1 MDDKELYEK
10 LKYKRKNAYKEMED
24 SERRAMLELAD
35 DYREFLDKGKTEREC
50 VAEAI
55 LLAEKNGFVPF
66 ESKDPLKAGDKVYFI
81 NRSKNIMLAV
91 IGTEDIENGLNIVG
105 AHIDSPRL
113 DLKQNPLYESDGLAL
128 FKTHYYGG
136 IKKYQWTAIPLSL
149 HGVVYKKDGEK
160 VEISVGEKDDDPVF
174 TVTDLLPHLAKDQ
187 MTKSMLEGI
196 EGEALNILIGGIG
209 AGSDEIAERVKF
221 NILNILSVAY
231 DITEEDFLRAE
242 IEVVP
247 AFKARNV
254 GLDNSFVGAYGQDD
268 RVCAYTA
275 LKSIFDVETP
285 AKTAVCL
292 LVDKEEIGSVG
303 NTGMLSKFFDM
314 AVAELIAKVK
324 GSCDMISYNR
334 TISQSACLSS
344 DVGAA
349 FDPTYPSVSEK
360 NNQAFAGGGLVLM
373 KYTGARGKSEASD
386 ASAEFVSEITSI
398 LDKNGVVYQTSELGK
413 VDQGGGGTIAMYVAN
428 LNMDVIDCGVPVLSM
443 HSPFEITAKS
453 DIYMAYKAYLA
464 FYNDR

>member
-1 MDDKELYEK
+1 MTDKELYEK
-10 LKYKRKNAYKEMED
+10 LKYKRKNAYKEMSD
-24 SERRAMLELAD
+24 DERRAMLSLAD

-50 VAEAI
+50 VTESIA
-55 LLAEKNGFVPF
+55 LAEENGFVPF
-66 ESKDPLKAGDKVYFI
+66 DSKEVLKAGDKVYFI

-91 IGTEDIENGLNIVG
+91 IGTEDIEKGLNIVG

-136 IKKYQWTAIPLSL
+136 IKKYQWTAIPLAL

-160 VEISVGEKDDDPVF
+160 VEITVGEKDDDPVF

-209 AGSDEIAERVKF
+209 AGSDEVSERVKF

-275 LKSIFDVETP
+275 LRSIFDIENP
-285 AKTAVCL
+285 SRTAVCL

-324 GSCDMISYNR
+324 GGCDMISYNR
-334 TISQSACLSS
+334 TISNSACLSS

-386 ASAEFVSEITSI
+386 ASAEFVSEITAI
-398 LDKNGVVYQTSELGK
+398 LDKNAVIYQTSELGK

-443 HSPFEITAKS
+443 HSPFEVTAKS

>member
-10 LKYKRKNAYKEMED
+10 LKYKRKNAYKEMSD
-24 SERRAMLELAD
+24 TERREMLALAD

-55 LLAEKNGFVPF
+55 ALAEKNGFVPF
-66 ESKDPLKAGDKVYFI
+66 ESVDKLTAGDKVYFI

-91 IGTEDIENGLNIVG
+91 IGSEDLEKGLNIVG

-136 IKKYQWTAIPLSL
+136 IKKYQWTAIPLAL
-149 HGVVYKKDGEK
+149 HGVVYKKNGEK
-160 VEISVGEKDDDPVF
+160 VEIAIGEKDDDPVF

-187 MTKSMLEGI
+187 MGKSMLEGI

-254 GLDNSFVGAYGQDD
+254 GLDNSLVGAYGQDD

-275 LKSIFDVETP
+275 LRSIFDVESP
-285 AKTAVCL
+285 SHTAVCL

-334 TISQSACLSS
+334 TISNSACLSS

-386 ASAEFVSEITSI
+386 ASAEFVSEITAI
-398 LDKNGVVYQTSELGK
+398 LDKNSVVYQTSELGK

-443 HSPFEITAKS
+443 HSPFEVTAKS
-453 DIYMAYKAYLA
+453 DIYMAYKAYMA